1 MSLPPDRRYSSDH
14 LWVLNLGGRC
24 RIGITHHAQETLGEL
39 EFVDLPEAGARLT
52 AGEPFGALES
62 VKAVSDLIA
71 PLTGIV
77 VAGNTALA
85 TSPGMV
91 NAAPYDEG
99 WLIEIEPADP
109 DALSGL
115 LEVTAYAEL
124 T

>member
-91 NAAPYDEG
+91 NAAPYHEG

>member
-77 VAGNTALA
+77 VAGNAALA
-85 TSPGMV
+85 TAPGMV
-91 NAAPYDEG
+91 NAAPYHAG
-99 WLIEIEPADP
+99 WLIELVPADP
-109 DALSGL
+109 GDLSGL
-115 LEVTAYAEL
+115 LEAAAYAEL

>member
-115 LEVTAYAEL
+115 LEVTAYAGL